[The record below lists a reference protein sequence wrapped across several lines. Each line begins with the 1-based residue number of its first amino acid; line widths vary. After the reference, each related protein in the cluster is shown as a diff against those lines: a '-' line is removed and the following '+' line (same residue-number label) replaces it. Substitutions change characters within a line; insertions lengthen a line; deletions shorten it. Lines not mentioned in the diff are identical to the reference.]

1 MNTTSILK
9 GAFAALCIISM
20 MALPAAAAP
29 LTESTAT
36 AGTVEQ
42 GLRDDLW
49 SNHMQYRL
57 ARFDMNVRQAN
68 GVIEI
73 LNKYGIDTTACE
85 MTLSTI
91 STKRAGLE
99 AALEAQDREN
109 LRTVNEELKTL
120 WKQFLRDVRD
130 AVRSHYG
137 KRAGSTDFSFLD
149 IPMPGGS

>member
-9 GAFAALCIISM
+9 GAFVAFCIISM
-20 MALPAAAAP
+20 LVLPAAAGP

-42 GLRDDLW
+42 GLKDDLW

-68 GVIEI
+68 AVIGI
-73 LNKYGIDTTACE
+73 LNTYGIDTTVCE
-85 MTLSTI
+85 TTLSTI

-99 AALEAQDREN
+99 AALEAQDRGN
-109 LRTVNEELKTL
+109 LRTMNEELKTL

-137 KRAGSTDFSFLD
+137 KRAGSSALSSLEDLG
-149 IPMPGGS
+149 IGSM